1 MSNATALIS
10 NARQE
15 DGSFSCDVPDA
26 WLQGR
31 TAYGGLTTAM
41 AYNAARSVAQK
52 LPPLRSAQIAFAG
65 PVAGRM
71 HASATVLR
79 RGKSSAFVETRVAS
93 GGGLASLATFLFM
106 TDRPSALR
114 LDAPAAPAAPSPEEA
129 EPAMRGKGPAFSR
142 QLEYRH
148 ALPIGDQDKPQL
160 LRWVR
165 LREREGIDPVTELL
179 LVGDALPPG
188 VAPVLQGPFMAST
201 ANWTVHLHGSDI
213 VAHDG
218 WWLVQTRAES
228 AVGGISSQLMAV
240 WNRAGDAVLSGSQT
254 VTFFP
259 AGG

>member
-1 MSNATALIS
+1 MLSATALIS
-10 NARQE
+10 AARQA
-15 DGSFSCDVPDA
+15 DGSFACDVPDG

-41 AYNAARSVAQK
+41 AYNAARSVAEN
-52 LPPLRSAQIAFAG
+52 LPPLRSAQLAFLG

-71 HASATVLR
+71 HARATVLR
-79 RGKSSAFVETRVAS
+79 RGKSSAFVEARVTA
-93 GGGLASLATFLFM
+93 GGELAMQGTFVFM
-106 TDRPSALR
+106 ADRSSPLR
-114 LDAPAAPAAPSPEEA
+114 VDAPAAPAAPSPEDA
-129 EPAMRGKGPAFSR
+129 EPAMRGKGSAFSR

-148 ALPIGDQDKPQL
+148 AMSIADRSKPEL

-179 LVGDALPPG
+179 LIGDALPPG
-188 VAPVLQGPFMAST
+188 VAPMLQGPFMASS